1 MKHLEKVADM
11 LNKTTHWLQGLCA
24 NQWPVILTHQ
34 TKLPLER
41 EVQLHNWYSVS
52 VTHCI
57 KKK

>member
-1 MKHLEKVADM
+1 MKHLEKWQICLTKQHIGYKDYVQT
-11 LNKTTHWLQGLCA
+11 NG
-24 NQWPVILTHQ
+24 VIQTHQ
-34 TKLPLER
+34 TRLPLER